1 MTSKPVTYT
10 VVSQLSGATVP
21 ALDAVSV
28 FSAAAYSLRR
38 LSYNYKANAA
48 IRVRRSSDNAELDIG
63 FTAGGDLDTTALLN
77 HTSFDIGRTWDAGV
91 LISGAGAI
99 GITQLS
105 NGDVLTVGLTTNLV
119 YRSTDNGVTWNAGVL
134 VATGANVRDIT
145 QLSNGD
151 VLVTG
156 NSTNLVYRS
165 TDNGVT
171 WNAGVLV
178 ASGAAIIG
186 ITQLSNGDVLVTGN
200 STSRVYRSTDNGV
213 TWDAGVLVAAGAGLF
228 GITQLS
234 NGDVL
239 VAGLTTNLVY
249 RSTPTGFITTW
260 YDQSGNGR
268 NLVQATAANQPL
280 IVNAGAVV
288 TQNGKP
294 SISFDGVNDVL
305 SSASNFI
312 NSLIGGNAFTATS
325 VTGGSNSQFGF
336 TGNLINGGGSIP
348 RLYMQRNAYSYDS
361 ASGLIINATF
371 GMRVITYAHDGSSSQ
386 SAFLDGVSKGT
397 VTQNVVSSF
406 GGGYLS
412 VPLFSGGVA
421 QAGNASEFLMF
432 ASALSTTNRQTLERN
447 QGAYYSISVA

>member
-156 NSTNLVYRS
+156 NSTNL
-165 TDNGVT
+165 
-171 WNAGVLV
+171 
-178 ASGAAIIG
+178 
-186 ITQLSNGDVLVTGN
+186 
-200 STSRVYRSTDNGV
+200 VYRSTDNGV

>member
-21 ALDAVSV
+21 ALDAISV

-77 HTSFDIGRTWDAGV
+77 HTIFDIGRTWDAGV
-91 LISGAGAI
+91 LISGATLQSITQLSNGNVLVTGASTNRVYRSTDNGVTWDAGVLVATGATLR

-105 NGDVLTVGLTTNLV
+105 NGDVLTVGSTTNRV
-119 YRSTDNGVTWNAGVL
+119 YRSTDNGVTWDAGVL
-134 VATGANVRDIT
+134 I
-145 QLSNGD
+145 
-151 VLVTG
+151 
-156 NSTNLVYRS
+156 
-165 TDNGVT
+165 
-171 WNAGVLV
+171 
-178 ASGAAIIG
+178 SGASLFG
-186 ITQLSNGDVLVTGN
+186 ITQLSNGDVLVSGF
-200 STSRVYRSTDNGV
+200 STNLVYRSTDNGV

-239 VAGLTTNLVY
+239 VSGFSTNLVY

-268 NLVQATAANQPL
+268 NLVQATAANQPS
-280 IVNAGAVV
+280 IVSGGVVV
-288 TQNGKP
+288 TQNSKP

-312 NSLIGGNAFTATS
+312 NSLIAGNAFTATS
-325 VTGGSNSQFGF
+325 VTGGSNNQFGF

-348 RLYMQRNAYSYDS
+348 RLYMQRVSYSYDAS
-361 ASGLIINATF
+361 AGLVINVTS

-421 QAGNASEFLMF
+421 QAGNASEFVMF
-432 ASALSTTNRQTLERN
+432 ASALSTNDRKTLERN

>member
-105 NGDVLTVGLTTNLV
+105 NGDVLAAGSATN
-119 YRSTDNGVTWNAGVL
+119 
-134 VATGANVRDIT
+134 
-145 QLSNGD
+145 
-151 VLVTG
+151 
-156 NSTNLVYRS
+156 
-165 TDNGVT
+165 
-171 WNAGVLV
+171 
-178 ASGAAIIG
+178 
-186 ITQLSNGDVLVTGN
+186 
-200 STSRVYRSTDNGV
+200 RVYRSTDNGV
-213 TWDAGVLVAAGAGLF
+213 TWDAGVLVATGANVR

-239 VAGLTTNLVY
+239 VTGLVTNLVY

-268 NLVQATAANQPL
+268 NLVQATAANQPS
-280 IVNAGAVV
+280 IVSGGVVV
-288 TQNGKP
+288 TQNSKP

-421 QAGNASEFLMF
+421 QAGNASEFVMF
-432 ASALSTTNRQTLERN
+432 ASALSTNDRQTLERN